1 MYRAVEDVV
10 FVITGRP
17 KLPILVSQGAVD
29 IVSLVWRLEVKIK
42 VVGGLLPL
50 EAMKENLFQTS
61 LLASSGL
68 LVVWG

>member
-17 KLPILVSQGAVD
+17 KLPILASQGAVD
-29 IVSLVWRLEVKIK
+29 IVSLFWSLEVKIK

-68 LVVWG
+68 LVVWS